1 MSGAPA
7 ARLIVIVTSVALV
20 VGACGGGDDENGAP
34 SPPDEPSG
42 EEAVS
47 GGKEPAPAEEPPP
60 PTEPPPAEAEEPAPS
75 EPAAPAEDPDRE
87 LLSYGESF
95 EATLASDEETR
106 QFRFEGEAGDLV
118 RILVDGK
125 DGMDPVVALLEPDRT
140 QIAENDDE
148 GSANRDALIVARLPT
163 DGLQVVRVS
172 AFQGSAGTF
181 VIHIERLSDVDD
193 DGGTIAIGGSVTGS
207 LASDDDI
214 DIYEFAADAGETVR
228 IGVDGAVGVDP
239 FVQLLGPGG
248 GVLRANDDSGHGV
261 DAEIELSLPSTG
273 VYRVEVLPAPCFD
286 RLRCAPRVGPYTFSV
301 VQSSGA
307 TAPPEEIAAA
317 MEAVARAYL
326 TALQEGDALT
336 LFALAGPEGLAL
348 RGWESADDASL
359 DIAKLQ
365 SVGVQRQPLGA
376 TSQIEGDRGR
386 VFIEIDTAGV
396 EANETIRFDVV
407 NVAGQWRVDFFER
420 VFVPAAAS

>member
-1 MSGAPA
+1 M
-7 ARLIVIVTSVALV
+7 
-20 VGACGGGDDENGAP
+20 
-34 SPPDEPSG
+34 
-42 EEAVS
+42 
-47 GGKEPAPAEEPPP
+47 
-60 PTEPPPAEAEEPAPS
+60 
-75 EPAAPAEDPDRE
+75 
-87 LLSYGESF
+87 
-95 EATLASDEETR
+95 
-106 QFRFEGEAGDLV
+106 
-118 RILVDGK
+118 
-125 DGMDPVVALLEPDRT
+125 
-140 QIAENDDE
+140 
-148 GSANRDALIVARLPT
+148 
-163 DGLQVVRVS
+163 VRVS

-207 LASDDDI
+207 LASGDDI

-228 IGVDGAVGVDP
+228 IRVDGAVGVDP

-307 TAPPEEIAAA
+307 TAPPEETAAA

-348 RGWESADDASL
+348 RGWESADDAVPWTSPSCNPWGCRGNR
-359 DIAKLQ
+359 
-365 SVGVQRQPLGA
+365 SVRHLRLRA
-376 TSQIEGDRGR
+376 TGGGCSSRSTR
-386 VFIEIDTAGV
+386 RGV